1 MNKELRVGVITKTH
15 GIRGEV
21 KVYPTTDDPERF
33 EALSE
38 VTLQQGKQ
46 RKKLSIE
53 SVRYFKN
60 LVILK
65 FKGIDNINDVEA
77 YKGAELYIPRE
88 EGEALS
94 EDEYYIADIIG
105 LTVVTDAG
113 EQLGVVKDVLETG
126 ANDVYV
132 IQRDGK
138 KDLLLPAIK
147 DCVQDVDVEA
157 GRMTVHV
164 MDGLLDL

>member
-1 MNKELRVGVITKTH
+1 MNAELRIGVISKTH

-21 KVYPTTDDPERF
+21 KVYPTTDSPMRF
-33 EALSE
+33 ETLDE
-38 VTLQQGKQ
+38 VKLKIGRTEKTLK
-46 RKKLSIE
+46 IE

-65 FKGIDNINDVEA
+65 FEGIDNINDVER

-88 EGEALS
+88 EGEELD

-105 LTVVTDAG
+105 IEVYTEAG
-113 EQLGVVKDVLETG
+113 ELLGTVRDVLETG
-126 ANDVYV
+126 ANDVYAV
-132 IQRDGK
+132 TRPGK
-138 KDLLLPAIK
+138 KELLLPAIR
-147 DCVQDVDVEA
+147 DCVKEVDLENN
-157 GRMTVHV
+157 RMTVHV

>member
-1 MNKELRVGVITKTH
+1 MNTELRIGVISKTH

-21 KVYPTTDDPERF
+21 KVYPTTDSPMRF
-33 EALSE
+33 ESLSE
-38 VTLQQGKQ
+38 VKLKIGRTEKTLK
-46 RKKLSIE
+46 IE

-65 FKGIDNINDVEA
+65 FEGIDNINDVEC

-88 EGEALS
+88 QGEALG

-105 LTVVTDAG
+105 IPVYTEAG
-113 EQLGVVKDVLETG
+113 ELIGTVRDVLETG
-126 ANDVYV
+126 ANDVYAV
-132 IQRDGK
+132 SREGK
-138 KDLLLPAIK
+138 KDLLLPAIH
-147 DCVQDVDVEA
+147 DCIQDINLQEN
-157 GRMTVHV
+157 RMTVRL